1 MMVREQVAARALP
14 LDGVRHELV
23 ALGADIHGFERS

>member
-1 MMVREQVAARALP
+1 MVSEQMAARALP

-23 ALGADIHGFERS
+23 ALGAVIHGFERS